1 MSLAAGYLVSGA
13 PLWSQFLAPDETVKI
28 PAPAEIPTQP
38 QPQPAPQPAPV
49 AQPAPQPQ
57 PVQVAPQPAMSQ
69 QMEAAT
75 YFADIA
81 AYGREKNIILTWH
94 LVSGR
99 AIDKRIQIYR
109 FTEEPRVIHD
119 ISRGILVAKLTGEI
133 NLFEDVPPARGTY
146 YYAMF
151 LETNRGLEP
160 VAFTPSRNLVG
171 PVLFGSNAIPMPQH
185 TETRPAAPVTQ
196 YARPEFESREIDDN
210 EEIAEVREEKPD
222 RRRGINAVIRKTFM
236 RGEYAEAVRA
246 LKPFLRNSSP
256 RVRAKAMFYTGLAR
270 FRLEQYERAL
280 KYFEHPLTQKYYKR
294 NAEFWVNRTSE
305 NISTP

>member
-1 MSLAAGYLVSGA
+1 MSLSAGIVAFGSPA
-13 PLWSQFLAPDETVKI
+13 WSQFLTPEDTVKI

-38 QPQPAPQPAPV
+38 QVAPQAAPV
-49 AQPAPQPQ
+49 VQPQPQ
-57 PVQVAPQPAMSQ
+57 PVQPAVQPTLVHPGESS
-69 QMEAAT
+69 T

-109 FTEEPRVIHD
+109 FSEEPRVIHD
-119 ISRGILVAKLTGEI
+119 ISRGTLVAKLTGEI

-146 YYAMF
+146 YYGIF
-151 LETNRGLEP
+151 LETLRGLEP
-160 VAFTPSRNLVG
+160 ASFTPSRNMVG

-185 TETRPAAPVTQ
+185 VENRPGTSVTQ
-196 YARPEFESREIDDN
+196 YTRPEFESREIDET
-210 EEIAEVREEKPD
+210 EEAAEFPVQNADKS
-222 RRRGINAVIRKTFM
+222 RGINGVIRKTFM

-246 LKPFLRNSSP
+246 LKPFLRNSSA
-256 RVRAKAMFYTGLAR
+256 RVRAKAMFYTGLSR

-305 NISTP
+305 NLR

>member
-1 MSLAAGYLVSGA
+1 MSLVAGSLVMAS

-38 QPQPAPQPAPV
+38 QPQ
-49 AQPAPQPQ
+49 AQPAPAAQPQ
-57 PVQVAPQPAMSQ
+57 PVPVQPQPTLVHPGESS
-69 QMEAAT
+69 T

-109 FTEEPRVIHD
+109 FSEEPRVIHD
-119 ISRGILVAKLTGEI
+119 ISRGTLVAKLTGEI
-133 NLFEDVPPARGTY
+133 NLFEDVPPARGAY
-146 YYAMF
+146 YYGIF
-151 LETNRGLEP
+151 LETSRGLEP
-160 VAFTPSRNLVG
+160 AAFTPSRNLVG
-171 PVLFGSNAIPMPQH
+171 PVLFGSNAIPMPH
-185 TETRPAAPVTQ
+185 RLENHPSAPATTH
-196 YARPEFESREIDDN
+196 ARPEFESREIDDN
-210 EEIAEVREEKPD
+210 DEPAEVAEEPEK
-222 RRRGINAVIRKTFM
+222 RRGINAAIRRTFM

-246 LKPFLRNSSP
+246 LRPFLRNSSP
-256 RVRAKAMFYTGLAR
+256 RVRAKAMFYTGLSR
-270 FRLEQYERAL
+270 FRLEQYDRAL